1 MREKPLDIK
10 KRIRDRKN
18 KLDRD
23 KERLRKEQEKE
34 TAKEKNDI
42 QAKHAQADILEKF
55 IKDTVKP
62 CFEEVKKNI
71 DETDS
76 PCNIDPFSDKKTGR
90 LCAIQISFSLANYDK
105 SFYLKYEGKAG
116 SDEIKKEICLG
127 DTSSL
132 SRHGFGIDYLS
143 RERIKKHIEDFIKA
157 ALPE

>member
-1 MREKPLDIK
+1 ME
-10 KRIRDRKN
+10 
-18 KLDRD
+18 
-23 KERLRKEQEKE
+23 
-34 TAKEKNDI
+34 AKSTWKS
-42 QAKHAQADILEKF
+42 L
-55 IKDTVKP
+55 
-62 CFEEVKKNI
+62 
-71 DETDS
+71 
-76 PCNIDPFSDKKTGR
+76 NIDPFSDKKTGR